1 MTRLAVTKARE
12 ELAEMLNRVAYGR
25 ERVVLQRRGK
35 NVAAL
40 VPIEDLE
47 LLEMLEDRLDL
58 ESAKRALAEAKAKGE
73 KPMPWKTVKKQLG
86 L

>member
-12 ELAEMLNRVAYGR
+12 ELAEMINRVAYRG
-25 ERVVLQRRGK
+25 ERVVLERRGK

-40 VPIEDLE
+40 VPIEDLKR
-47 LLEMLEDRLDL
+47 LEELEDRLD
-58 ESAKRALAEAKAKGE
+58 AAAMKRALAEARRKGE
-73 KPMPWKTVKKQLG
+73 KPIPWSKAKRELG